1 MRKRKKKRKTRIT
14 TARSRIFREFPL
26 IWYPKSS
33 ERHDTRHISKALSTV
48 HMHFFDGNFL
58 LLGLLGLCRHRAW
71 IRSKLAEVL
80 RLGGLR
86 TTFHGNR
93 TFTALLK

>member
-1 MRKRKKKRKTRIT
+1 MLGVLDDTISGIL
-14 TARSRIFREFPL
+14 ARPL
-26 IWYPKSS
+26 
-33 ERHDTRHISKALSTV
+33 LTV

-58 LLGLLGLCRHRAW
+58 QLGLLGLLGLCSHRAW
-71 IRSKLAEVL
+71 IRNKLAEVL

-86 TTFHGNR
+86 TTFHGDR

>member
-1 MRKRKKKRKTRIT
+1 MRKRKKKRRTRIR

-26 IWYPKSS
+26 IWYPGSS
-33 ERHDTRHISKALSTV
+33 GRHDTRHIGKALSTV
-48 HMHFFDGNFL
+48 CMHFFDGNFL

-71 IRSKLAEVL
+71 IRNKLAEVL

-86 TTFHGNR
+86 TTFHGDR
-93 TFTALLK
+93 TFTVPLK